1 MGEIREMVSA
11 REQTMQ
17 REVDRLIRLTEDSEK
32 DRKRAIEEIKNLR
45 SEFQRQKER
54 EADTEW
60 EQISRRFHWNN
71 SLEQLK
77 NLSPDRPN
85 IKLKT
90 ILDTSNYYGDNQP
103 YLRDYTLMNRA
114 SNSESVVDV
123 ATGRLHGR
131 PAFQELKSNSLLQL
145 NK

>member
-1 MGEIREMVSA
+1 MGEIREMVSGQ
-11 REQTMQ
+11 EQQMKS
-17 REVDRLIRLTEDSEK
+17 EVNRLIKLTEESER
-32 DRKRAIEEIKNLR
+32 DRMKAIQEIKNLR
-45 SEFQRQKER
+45 DAFQRQKER

-60 EQISRRFHWNN
+60 EQVSRRFHWNN

-90 ILDTSNYYGDNQP
+90 ILDTSNYRGDNEP

-114 SNSESVVDV
+114 SNSEALVDV

-131 PAFQELKSNSLLQL
+131 PTYQELAGNSRL
-145 NK
+145 